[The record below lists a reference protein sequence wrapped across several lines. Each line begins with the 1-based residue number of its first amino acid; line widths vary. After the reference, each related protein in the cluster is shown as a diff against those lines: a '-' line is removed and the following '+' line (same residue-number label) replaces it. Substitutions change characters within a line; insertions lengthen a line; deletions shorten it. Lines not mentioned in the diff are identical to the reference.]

1 MQRTKFCCLLP
12 FELRYRDIQNLDVTE
27 QKKQLLKAIIK
38 DIALSFNSHN
48 KGSATLN
55 LTKEEFAS
63 LKSLSKNYNLIIQK
77 SDKGNFIAIINKDD
91 YLQKMRN
98 ILSDSSKFSE
108 ICIAK
113 EQNLN
118 FLINIEKQITDLLKQ
133 LNDYQEIS
141 DTKCKKLI
149 PRGSRFDILYGL
161 CEIHKSFIDNFPP
174 LQPIL

>member
-55 LTKEEFAS
+55 LT
-63 LKSLSKNYNLIIQK
+63 KNYNLIIQK

-133 LNDYQEIS
+133 LNDSQEIS

-161 CEIHKSFIDNFPP
+161 CEIYKSFIDNFPP

>member
-55 LTKEEFAS
+55 LTK
-63 LKSLSKNYNLIIQK
+63 NYNLIIQK

-91 YLQKMRN
+91 YLLKMSN

-133 LNDYQEIS
+133 LNDSQEIS

>member
-55 LTKEEFAS
+55 LT
-63 LKSLSKNYNLIIQK
+63 KNYNLIIQK

-133 LNDYQEIS
+133 LNDSQEIS

>member
-38 DIALSFNSHN
+38 NIALSFNSHN

-55 LTKEEFAS
+55 LT
-63 LKSLSKNYNLIIQK
+63 KNYNLIIQK

-133 LNDYQEIS
+133 LNDSQEIS

>member
-1 MQRTKFCCLLP
+1 MQRTKVCCLLP

-55 LTKEEFAS
+55 LT
-63 LKSLSKNYNLIIQK
+63 KNYNLIIQK

-133 LNDYQEIS
+133 LNDSQEIS

>member
-55 LTKEEFAS
+55 LT
-63 LKSLSKNYNLIIQK
+63 KNYNLIIQK

-133 LNDYQEIS
+133 LNDSQEIS

-149 PRGSRFDILYGL
+149 PRGLRFDILYGL

>member
-55 LTKEEFAS
+55 LTK
-63 LKSLSKNYNLIIQK
+63 NYNLIIQK

-118 FLINIEKQITDLLKQ
+118 FLINIEKLITDLLKQ
-133 LNDYQEIS
+133 LNDSQEIS

>member
-27 QKKQLLKAIIK
+27 QKKQLLKTIIK

-55 LTKEEFAS
+55 LT
-63 LKSLSKNYNLIIQK
+63 KNYNLIIQK

-133 LNDYQEIS
+133 LNDSQEIS

>member
-27 QKKQLLKAIIK
+27 QKKQLLKSIIK

-55 LTKEEFAS
+55 LT
-63 LKSLSKNYNLIIQK
+63 KNYNLIIQK

-133 LNDYQEIS
+133 LNDSQEIS

>member
-1 MQRTKFCCLLP
+1 M
-12 FELRYRDIQNLDVTE
+12 
-27 QKKQLLKAIIK
+27 
-38 DIALSFNSHN
+38 
-48 KGSATLN
+48 N
-55 LTKEEFAS
+55 LT
-63 LKSLSKNYNLIIQK
+63 KNYNLIIQK

-133 LNDYQEIS
+133 LNDSQEIS

>member
-12 FELRYRDIQNLDVTE
+12 FELRYRDIQNLDVTK

-55 LTKEEFAS
+55 LT
-63 LKSLSKNYNLIIQK
+63 KNYNLIIQK

-133 LNDYQEIS
+133 LNDSQEIS

>member
-55 LTKEEFAS
+55 LT
-63 LKSLSKNYNLIIQK
+63 KNYNLIIQK

-133 LNDYQEIS
+133 LNDSQETS

>member
-55 LTKEEFAS
+55 LT
-63 LKSLSKNYNLIIQK
+63 KNYNLIIQK

-133 LNDYQEIS
+133 LNDSQEIS

-174 LQPIL
+174 LQPIS

>member
-55 LTKEEFAS
+55 LT
-63 LKSLSKNYNLIIQK
+63 KNYNLIIQK

-133 LNDYQEIS
+133 LNDSQEIS

-149 PRGSRFDILYGL
+149 PRGSRVDILYGL

>member
-38 DIALSFNSHN
+38 DTALSFNSHN

-55 LTKEEFAS
+55 LT
-63 LKSLSKNYNLIIQK
+63 KNYNLIIQK

-133 LNDYQEIS
+133 LNDSQEIS

>member
-48 KGSATLN
+48 KGNATLN
-55 LTKEEFAS
+55 LT
-63 LKSLSKNYNLIIQK
+63 KNYNLIIQK

-133 LNDYQEIS
+133 LNDSQEIS